1 MLAVMVARRASTGT
15 LGWYLL
21 SGTLVA
27 LALYPRVDTIHAM
40 FSGPPL
46 MIVGVG
52 ALALAHRALAGRAS
66 LWVQLLVYAGLLILP
81 IAAVTPH
88 VYWRYVTIIH
98 ADPRSPTPP
107 RYVDLG
113 LERAQVPV
121 AGDIAT
127 SVRGVVQY
135 VQAGTPPGQPFF
147 AYPVDPL
154 FHFLADRPNPTR
166 FNHFIAGALTPAD
179 LQDVIA
185 DLDRAKPRYIL
196 WDHGGVINF
205 EAALTNLVLHDYIWS
220 CYAQVENFTPYLILE
235 RRCP

>member
-1 MLAVMVARRASTGT
+1 
-15 LGWYLL
+15 
-21 SGTLVA
+21 
-27 LALYPRVDTIHAM
+27 VDTIHAM

-46 MIVGVG
+46 MIVGAG
-52 ALALAHRALAGRAS
+52 ALALAHRALAGRS
-66 LWVQLLVYAGLLILP
+66 RLPVQALLYAGLMIVP
-81 IAAVTPH
+81 VAAVTPH

-98 ADPRSPTPP
+98 SDPRSPTPP

-113 LERAQVPV
+113 LERAQVRLPEH
-121 AGDIAT
+121 IAT
-127 SVRGVVQY
+127 SVRGAVQY
-135 VQAGTPPGQPFF
+135 VQTGTPPGQPFF

-196 WDHGGVINF
+196 WDHGGVTYF
-205 EAALTNLVLHDYIWS
+205 KAELTNRVLHDYIWS
-220 CYAQVENFTPYLILE
+220 CYAQVENFTPYLMLE